1 MPNKDNSKFRREY
14 SDHSLNR
21 SDLPENPIKL
31 FEDWM
36 SNAISG
42 EVAEP
47 LAMTLST
54 ANLSGKPS
62 SRIVLLRHYSEK
74 GFVFYTNYKSR
85 KADEI
90 LQNQLATLNFFWP
103 EQDRQI
109 IINGKITKTSKDESD
124 AYFKSRPL
132 KSQIS
137 ALISDQS
144 KPISSRDYLEDLF
157 SKKLKEFSE
166 KKIKRPAYWGGFCLV
181 PDNMEFWQGR
191 PHRLNDRIYY
201 SKESGVWIKQR
212 LAP

>member
-36 SNAISG
+36 SKAISG
-42 EVAEP
+42 DVAEP
-47 LAMTLST
+47 MAMTLST
-54 ANLSGKPS
+54 ASLSGKPS
-62 SRIVLLRHYSEK
+62 SRIVLLRHYSER
-74 GFVFYTNYKSR
+74 GFVFYTNYNSR
-85 KADEI
+85 KAYEI
-90 LQNQLATLNFFWP
+90 LQNPLATLNFFWP

-109 IINGKITKTSKDESD
+109 IINGKITKTSKEESD

-144 KPISSRDYLEDLF
+144 KPIPSRDYLEDLF
-157 SKKLKEFSE
+157 SKILKEFSG
-166 KKIKRPAYWGGFCLV
+166 KKMKRPAYWGGFCLV
-181 PDNMEFWQGR
+181 PDNMEIWQGR

-201 SKESGVWIKQR
+201 SKKSGVWKKQR

>member
-1 MPNKDNSKFRREY
+1 MRNKDNSKFRREY
-14 SDHSLNR
+14 SDRSLNEL
-21 SDLPENPIKL
+21 DLPEDPLKL
-31 FEDWM
+31 FENWM
-36 SNAISG
+36 HKAIS
-42 EVAEP
+42 EDVLEP

-54 ANLSGKPS
+54 ASLCGKPS
-62 SRIVLLRHYSEK
+62 SRIVLLRHYSDR

-85 KADEI
+85 KADQI
-90 LQNQLATLNFFWP
+90 LRNPFASLNFFWP

-109 IINGKITKTSKDESD
+109 IINGKITKTGKDQSD

-144 KPISSRDYLEDLF
+144 KPIPSREYLEDLF
-157 SKKLKEFSE
+157 LKKVVEYSE
-166 KKIKRPAYWGGFCLV
+166 KEIKRPAYWGGFCLV
-181 PDNMEFWQGR
+181 PDNLEFWQGR

-201 SKESGVWIKQR
+201 SKESEVWKKLR

>member
-21 SDLPENPIKL
+21 SDLPENPLKL

-42 EVAEP
+42 DVAEP
-47 LAMTLST
+47 LAMALST

-62 SRIVLLRHYSEK
+62 SRIVLLRHYSER

-90 LQNQLATLNFFWP
+90 LQNPLATMNFFWP

>member
-21 SDLPENPIKL
+21 SDLPENPLKL

-42 EVAEP
+42 DVDEP
-47 LAMTLST
+47 LAMALST

-62 SRIVLLRHYSEK
+62 SRIVLLRHYSER

-90 LQNQLATLNFFWP
+90 LQNPLATMNFFWP

-166 KKIKRPAYWGGFCLV
+166 KKIKRPAYWGGFFLV

-201 SKESGVWIKQR
+201 SKESGVWKKQR